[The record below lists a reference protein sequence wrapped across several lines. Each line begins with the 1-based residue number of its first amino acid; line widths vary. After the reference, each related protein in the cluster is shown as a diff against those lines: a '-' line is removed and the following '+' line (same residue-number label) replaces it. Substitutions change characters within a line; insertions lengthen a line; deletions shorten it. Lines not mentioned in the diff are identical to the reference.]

1 MLQMKNA
8 LIKLCISFVLL
19 TLGTSSQADP
29 NSGWAAWRQGNFQKA
44 FLDCK
49 EAAENGVASC
59 QALLGALYK
68 YGNGVSQDNSLSL
81 KWLQRSADQGD
92 PGGLEILGDTLV
104 SGFNGVPKN
113 IALAH
118 DLFVKSSIR
127 GNTWADNQ
135 LGGMY
140 RYGIHVTKNLTDAL
154 RFFQFAADKG
164 NPAAQAN
171 LADMYRLGDGVP
183 KNPDLAFQWAMK
195 SSEKKWPSGLNQLG
209 LLFRDGIGVRQD
221 SERAIAL
228 FKEAAASKR
237 SPVSFSNLGRMYLTG
252 TGIPVNRT
260 EARKWLEA
268 GAKVN
273 DGDSFALL
281 STIYISL
288 AKDSPADAA
297 KAFEYAKKAAQLNRA
312 GGFNVLGY
320 VYREGIGHP
329 VDYPNAL
336 LNFKKGIELGESNA
350 MVHLATMHDKGMG
363 LPKNPQEAL
372 MLYQR
377 ALSSPALGK
386 GNRKTAEDYVIKQAA
401 QRDQLPQSTQ
411 TAQAPSPTA
420 VKPPAGGVTP
430 PQATNSGAKDDK
442 LNAELLDR
450 LEKMQQQLSAIQ
462 SASNTAAVQTAVATQ
477 KIVFANRKALIIGN
491 DSYKNVSKLNNA
503 TSDAK
508 AMSTALTALGFKV
521 SVFLDIDEKAF
532 KQALREFKM
541 SIQGGDEVL
550 VFFAGHGV
558 QLGSTNYL
566 LPTDIKG
573 DNEEQVKDEAIQL
586 QRILDDLQ
594 ERKAKFSLAI
604 IDACR
609 DNPFK
614 ASGRALG
621 GRGLAP
627 TTAATGQM
635 VMFSAGTGQQALD
648 KLGQN
653 DKDKNGLF
661 TRILLKE
668 MNKPGIPVDRVLR
681 NVRNEVVALA
691 KSVGHEQTPAL
702 YDQAVGEF
710 FFKN

>member
-237 SPVSFSNLGRMYLTG
+237 SPVSFSNLGRMYLIG

-297 KAFEYAKKAAQLNRA
+297 KAFEYAKKQPSL
-312 GGFNVLGY
+312 
-320 VYREGIGHP
+320 I
-329 VDYPNAL
+329 AL
-336 LNFKKGIELGESNA
+336 
-350 MVHLATMHDKGMG
+350 V
-363 LPKNPQEAL
+363 AL
-372 MLYQR
+372 M
-377 ALSSPALGK
+377 SSDMFTGREL
-386 GNRKTAEDYVIKQAA
+386 VI
-401 QRDQLPQSTQ
+401 P
-411 TAQAPSPTA
+411 
-420 VKPPAGGVTP
+420 
-430 PQATNSGAKDDK
+430 
-442 LNAELLDR
+442 
-450 LEKMQQQLSAIQ
+450 
-462 SASNTAAVQTAVATQ
+462 
-477 KIVFANRKALIIGN
+477 
-491 DSYKNVSKLNNA
+491 
-503 TSDAK
+503 
-508 AMSTALTALGFKV
+508 
-521 SVFLDIDEKAF
+521 
-532 KQALREFKM
+532 
-541 SIQGGDEVL
+541 
-550 VFFAGHGV
+550 
-558 QLGSTNYL
+558 
-566 LPTDIKG
+566 
-573 DNEEQVKDEAIQL
+573 
-586 QRILDDLQ
+586 
-594 ERKAKFSLAI
+594 
-604 IDACR
+604 
-609 DNPFK
+609 
-614 ASGRALG
+614 
-621 GRGLAP
+621 
-627 TTAATGQM
+627 
-635 VMFSAGTGQQALD
+635 
-648 KLGQN
+648 
-653 DKDKNGLF
+653 
-661 TRILLKE
+661 
-668 MNKPGIPVDRVLR
+668 
-681 NVRNEVVALA
+681 
-691 KSVGHEQTPAL
+691 
-702 YDQAVGEF
+702 
-710 FFKN
+710 